1 MHILMTHSTGREGDT
16 LRNADLS
23 RTALIDVSIGLKAGY
38 GQASLLCS
46 PIHAATNVFNSRSDV

>member
-1 MHILMTHSTGREGDT
+1 MTHNTGRGDT
-16 LRNADLS
+16 LCNADLS
-23 RTALIDVSIGLKAGY
+23 RTALIDVSIGSKAGY